1 MQQIHSSRQ
10 LIDSISNQINNEIHY
25 HSNDD
30 DYIDKCQLTGKP
42 NPLNLPWSEQIDRG
56 EILYEMKDELN
67 CDMASFPWAA
77 MAIYWTLRW
86 TMRAAV
92 GPKKKRT
99 VLMKGKEPR
108 GEQLITAEATENLLM
123 ADLLPT
129 KKKIKKNK
137 KNKEN
142 EENKK
147 NKTNESRQNLSVR
160 YFDANKANCFTN
172 DWLNKATMLFRF
184 ASPSQ
189 NDYSFHLIISTY

>member
-1 MQQIHSSRQ
+1 
-10 LIDSISNQINNEIHY
+10 
-25 HSNDD
+25 
-30 DYIDKCQLTGKP
+30 
-42 NPLNLPWSEQIDRG
+42 
-56 EILYEMKDELN
+56 
-67 CDMASFPWAA
+67 
-77 MAIYWTLRW
+77 
-86 TMRAAV
+86 
-92 GPKKKRT
+92 
-99 VLMKGKEPR
+99 MKGKEPR

-172 DWLNKATMLFRF
+172 D
-184 ASPSQ
+184 
-189 NDYSFHLIISTY
+189 